1 MDWNPREFFPGN
13 MHACGASQGHRDM
26 RAAHEK
32 ENNKKEK
39 KKGKQKERTERQ
51 NLEFHALVERI
62 LLVDNLVIVVI
73 EFLKT

>member
-32 ENNKKEK
+32 ENNNK
-39 KKGKQKERTERQ
+39 KKRASKRKDRETEPG
-51 NLEFHALVERI
+51 VPC
-62 LLVDNLVIVVI
+62 
-73 EFLKT
+73 TC